1 MSSLPHPAPLASV
14 ATVAPVAAVAPVAR
28 PATGSGGAAPVVGQ
42 PAAPSTPTAPPGALH
57 ARYLVVLTW
66 AFTLFSAVRAV
77 SYLPTV
83 WAICASGDSSQHSLW
98 TWGTWLGSN
107 LTMALW
113 LFEQHGQ
120 RWTRAAVVNL
130 VNAAMCAA
138 TVTVILAYR
147 F

>member
-1 MSSLPHPAPLASV
+1 MSSLPRSSAPPQFQAPAEAPPHPR
-14 ATVAPVAAVAPVAR
+14 AR
-28 PATGSGGAAPVVGQ
+28 P
-42 PAAPSTPTAPPGALH
+42 LH
-57 ARYLVVLTW
+57 THYLLVLTW
-66 AFTLFSAVRAV
+66 AFTLFSSARLV
-77 SYLPTV
+77 SYLPTL

-113 LFEQHGQ
+113 LHEQHGRQ
-120 RWTRAAVVNL
+120 WTRAAAVSL

-138 TVTVILAYR
+138 TITVILVFR